1 MFRLAVLASGSGTNL
16 QAIIDKLHRGGAAAP
31 RGAEATLGSLAAPGS
46 GQGAIEIAPTA
57 IEVALVV
64 SDTWSA
70 GALHRAE
77 MAGIPTAVFPF
88 ADYASPAEHDLAMA
102 AAIKAAGADLVVM
115 AGYMRLLAPAFLG
128 LFPWRVINLHPALL
142 PSFPGTTSISDAL
155 RYGVKVTGVTV
166 HFADSGMD
174 TGPVILQEPVRVEDD
189 DSVES
194 LAVRI
199 HAVEHELLPRAIEWI
214 AAGKVTP
221 PATGSR
227 MVRVT
232 RE

>member
-16 QAIIDKLHRGGAAAP
+16 QAIIDKLHRGGAAAVP
-31 RGAEATLGSLAAPGS
+31 GVEVAPGS
-46 GQGAIEIAPTA
+46 SSARAPGQGAPAAASTA

-77 MAGIPTAVFPF
+77 MAGIPTAVFPL
-88 ADYASPAEHDLAMA
+88 ADYASPVDHDLAMA

-115 AGYMRLLAPAFLG
+115 AGYMRLLAAAFLE

-199 HAVEHELLPRAIEWI
+199 HAVEHELLPRAIESI

>member
-16 QAIIDKLHRGGAAAP
+16 QAIIDKLHA
-31 RGAEATLGSLAAPGS
+31 RGAGATVAPGTGRAREAS
-46 GQGAIEIAPTA
+46 PA

-64 SDTWSA
+64 SDNHSA
-70 GALHRAE
+70 GALRRADA
-77 MAGIPTAVFPF
+77 AGIPTAVFPI
-88 ADYASPAEHDLAMA
+88 ADYASRAEHDLAMA
-102 AAIKAAGADLVVM
+102 RAIEEAGADLVVM
-115 AGYMRLLAPAFLG
+115 AGYMQLLSAAFLE

-142 PSFPGTTSISDAL
+142 PSFPGTTSICDAI

-166 HFADSGMD
+166 HFVDAGMD
-174 TGPVILQEPVRVEDD
+174 TGPVICQEPVRVEDD
-189 DSVES
+189 DSAES

-199 HAVEHELLPRAIEWI
+199 HELEHELLPRAIELI

-227 MVRVT
+227 RVRVT
-232 RE
+232 QD